1 MLGRGLLENWRARR
15 KEARRRQK
23 FEAAQ
28 ARDRDASV
36 AQSFERIYANAEWGA
51 APDGGRF
58 WSGNGSHPEHS
69 AAYEAYIVALIDANP
84 WIGSIVD
91 IGCGDFQVSARI
103 LDRAD
108 RALDYTGLDVV
119 RPLIE
124 HHNATHAG
132 PSRRFICCDASS
144 EPVPLGDLGIIRQ
157 ILQHLSNAQAMA
169 ILGKAARSFKAAVIV
184 ESLPL
189 EPRAP
194 NLDIGH
200 GVTTRVALGSGIY
213 IDEPPFSLTPAA
225 QFDKLHTPTEL
236 LRTSLVVFD
245 PAVRVTTPHR

>member
-1 MLGRGLLENWRARR
+1 MLGRNLLESWRARR
-15 KEARRRQK
+15 KEARRKQK

-28 ARDRDASV
+28 ARDRDVSV
-36 AQSFERIYANAEWGA
+36 SQAFERIYTNAEWGA
-51 APDGGRF
+51 APDGGRY

-69 AAYEAYIVALIDANP
+69 AAYETYIVALIDANP
-84 WIGSIVD
+84 WIGSNVD

-103 LDRAD
+103 LSRVG
-108 RALDYTGLDVV
+108 RPLDYTGLDVV

-124 HHNATHAG
+124 HHNQTHAG

-144 EPVPLGDLGIIRQ
+144 EPVPQGDLGIIRQ
-157 ILQHLSNAQAMA
+157 ILQHLSNAQAKA
-169 ILGKAARSFKAAVIV
+169 ILEQAARTFKAVVIV

-189 EPRAP
+189 EPKSP

-225 QFDKLHTPTEL
+225 EFDSPHTPTEL

-245 PAVRVTTPHR
+245 PTVQLVTPIR